1 MAPPPGM
8 LLAGEI
14 GKPHGTTGEVYVIRI
29 SDDPHRFDPGATL
42 IHEDGRELTV
52 RSARSHRDRFLVHFE
67 EAFDRESAQGLR
79 GALYVDPSAM
89 RELDDSEFWESDL
102 VGCRVVLSDGSEV
115 GNVSDVIVR
124 PAQDL
129 LQIDTPRGQRLVPFV
144 GEIVIEV
151 DADERV
157 VTIDPPQ
164 GLLD

>member
-1 MAPPPGM
+1 M

-14 GKPHGTTGEVYVIRI
+14 GKPHGTSGEVYVIRI

-67 EAFDRESAQGLR
+67 GAVDRESAQGLR
-79 GALYVDPSAM
+79 GALYVDPSAV
-89 RELDDSEFWESDL
+89 RELEESEFWEADL
-102 VGCRVVLSDGSEV
+102 MGCTVVLPNGTEV
-115 GNVSDVIVR
+115 GKVSDVIVR

-129 LQIDTPRGQRLVPFV
+129 LQIETSDGQRLVPFV
-144 GEIVIEV
+144 AEIVTEV
-151 DADERV
+151 DAERRRV
-157 VTIDPPQ
+157 IIDPPE